1 MRRILSAVLLAAMLA
16 FSLVPAYAAPGTGEG
31 QCGRL
36 QEAVDAAKDGD
47 IIEVS
52 KEDDAESITVAGK
65 AVIICAIDGEWSERT
80 TDTECV
86 ARLEGNDG
94 NGAYYVVGDLDRCV
108 ACDTKAIYG
117 AAVASYE
124 LKKSIKLKS
133 DVTFANCGADT
144 SGITVKREL
153 CIDLNGRTIAQEKG
167 ENTYNAYAA
176 INVNIEGGT
185 LTIRDSSE
193 DKSGSIIGNTVAI
206 VVAEGRCALEGGS
219 IASRGEYCDFGDGM
233 VFAGAPVSLT
243 EGGKGFLMTGGRI
256 SMAELEEGGMLAGD
270 FYDTVGK
277 SIEISGGE
285 VFRVPEKSLCTADPT
300 DGFYSYMDSRGS
312 VSISGGYFDF
322 EPDAEYIAGGMRAVK
337 SARPGYGFAVTDG
350 SSDPWKEEQKTREKN
365 SPGILRSVRF
375 TDGGEQSREELKP
388 AEEPPRQPELSEGP
402 FILLV
407 PKTGDMPLL
416 HRLFPLLYIK

>member
-36 QEAVDAAKDGD
+36 QEAVDAAKDGE

-80 TDTECV
+80 TDTECI
-86 ARLEGNDG
+86 ARLEDNDG

-108 ACDTKAIYG
+108 ACDTEAICG
-117 AAVASYE
+117 AEAASYE

-144 SGITVKREL
+144 SGITVKGEL
-153 CIDLNGRTIAQEKG
+153 CIDLNGRTIAQEQG
-167 ENTYNAYAA
+167 ENAYNAYAA
-176 INVNIEGGT
+176 VNVNIEGGT

-193 DKSGSIIGNTVAI
+193 DKSGCIIGNTVAI
-206 VVAEGRCALEGGS
+206 VVAEGRCVLEGGS
-219 IASRGEYCDFGDGM
+219 IASRGEYCNFGDGM

-270 FYDTVGK
+270 FYDTAGK

-285 VFRVPEKSLCTADPT
+285 VFCVPKKSLCTADPT

-322 EPDAEYIAGGMRAVK
+322 EPDAKYISADMKAVE
-337 SARPGYGFAVTDG
+337 AVRPGYKFTVTDG
-350 SSDPWKEEQKTREKN
+350 SPDPWKDQQTVQEEN
-365 SPGILRSVRF
+365 SFNRVRSIRVMA
-375 TDGGEQSREELKP
+375 GGETSQVERAAAPQWKP
-388 AEEPPRQPELSEGP
+388 EPLDGSLV
-402 FILLV
+402 LLV
-407 PKTGDMPLL
+407 PKTGD
-416 HRLFPLLYIK
+416 RPLLYRLFSLLRIK

>member
-31 QCGRL
+31 QYGRL

-65 AVIICAIDGEWSERT
+65 AVIICAADGEWSERT
-80 TDTECV
+80 TDTECI

-108 ACDTKAIYG
+108 ACDTKAICG
-117 AAVASYE
+117 AAAASYE

-144 SGITVKREL
+144 RGITVKQEL

-167 ENTYNAYAA
+167 ENAYNAYAA
-176 INVNIEGGT
+176 INVNIENGT

-193 DKSGSIIGNTVAI
+193 DKSGGIIGNTIAI
-206 VVAEGRCALEGGS
+206 SVNDGCCVLEGGS
-219 IASRGEYCDFGDGM
+219 IASRGEYGNSAGLL
-233 VFAGAPVSLT
+233 FAGTPVNLT
-243 EGGKGFLMTGGRI
+243 EEQVGFRMMGGRI

-270 FYDTVGK
+270 FYDTVGG

-285 VFRVPEKSLCTADPT
+285 LFRVPEENLCTADPT
-300 DGFYSYMDSRGS
+300 DGFYSYMFDGGS

-322 EPDAEYIAGGMRAVK
+322 EPDAKYIAPNMKAVE
-337 SARPGYGFAVTDG
+337 AVRPGYKFAVTDG
-350 SSDPWKEEQKTREKN
+350 SPDPWKDQQTVQEENNFNRV
-365 SPGILRSVRF
+365 RSIRVM
-375 TDGGEQSREELKP
+375 TDGENRQVERPAVPQWKP
-388 AEEPPRQPELSEGP
+388 EPLDGSLV
-402 FILLV
+402 LLV
-407 PKTGDMPLL
+407 PKTGD
-416 HRLFPLLYIK
+416 RPLLYRLFSLLRIK

>member
-1 MRRILSAVLLAAMLA
+1 MPRCWLFRWS
-16 FSLVPAYAAPGTGEG
+16 PAYAAPGTGEG
-31 QCGRL
+31 QYGRL

-80 TDTECV
+80 TDTECI

-108 ACDTKAIYG
+108 ACDTKAICG
-117 AAVASYE
+117 AEAAIYE

-133 DVTFANCGADT
+133 DVTFANCGMDT
-144 SGITVKREL
+144 SGITVRREL

-167 ENTYNAYAA
+167 ENAYNAYAA
-176 INVNIEGGT
+176 VNVNIENGT

-193 DKSGSIIGNTVAI
+193 DKSGGIIGNTIAI
-206 VVAEGRCALEGGS
+206 SVNDGCCVLEGGS

-233 VFAGAPVSLT
+233 LFVGAPVSLT

-270 FYDTVGK
+270 FYDAAGK

-285 VFRVPEKSLCTADPT
+285 VFCVPEKSLCNADPT
-300 DGFYSYMDSRGS
+300 DGFYSYIYSRGS

-322 EPDAEYIAGGMRAVK
+322 EPDAEYIDDSMKAVE
-337 SARPGYGFAVTDG
+337 AVRPGYKFTVTDG
-350 SSDPWKEEQKTREKN
+350 SPDPWKDQQTVQEEN
-365 SPGILRSVRF
+365 SFNGVKCIRVMA
-375 TDGGEQSREELKP
+375 GGETRQVERPAAPQWKP
-388 AEEPPRQPELSEGP
+388 EPLDGSLV
-402 FILLV
+402 LLV
-407 PKTGDMPLL
+407 PKTGD
-416 HRLFPLLYIK
+416 RPLLYRLFSLLHIK